1 MKGMPYKSYGI
12 YFFIFLLLVG
22 CGGQK
27 AKLAQI
33 QTTAPKTFH
42 ADLSNFLGAS
52 AKKVA
57 GVDDAVAVVMDK
69 EASVAL
75 KVTGFERFRLKP
87 IKKEVS
93 TRLKGYVSKDFK
105 LRVTTDK
112 KIYKELQRLKQ
123 DAEKKNK
130 PPIELTK
137 QFKKIQKDLRG

>member
-1 MKGMPYKSYGI
+1 MPYKSYGI

-33 QTTAPKTFH
+33 ETTTPEAFRL
-42 ADLSNFLGAS
+42 DLSNFLGSS
-52 AKKVA
+52 AKKVD

-75 KVTGFERFRLKP
+75 KVTGFDRFRLKP

-93 TRLKGYVSKDFK
+93 RRLKGYVSKDFK

-112 KIYKELQRLKQ
+112 KIYKELNNLKQ
-123 DAEKKNK
+123 EAVKKKK
-130 PPIELTK
+130 PSIELTK
-137 QFKKIQKDLRG
+137 QFRKIQKDMRG